1 MRSRKIRTRGSIVP
15 ARNALAAIAVAA
27 TLGATA
33 AAAPRP
39 STPARYGDAGTRA
52 ALDDVIAVER
62 AFSQDSLKLG
72 IKRSF
77 LKYVADDGVIF
88 RPGPVAAVA
97 TLNMD
102 SDDDEGVTLEWW
114 PVMAAIARSGD
125 LALSVGP
132 WVMRVP
138 SRGSSPQ
145 KEVYGYYATI
155 WRKQVDGRWK
165 FVIDGAGAKIEGRAM
180 RVPGSAVEKLATS
193 SWGHGAGPARALA
206 EARAAEEHMA
216 ALARQD
222 ARGAI
227 SKYLASRAWLMGSS
241 VEPNGDAEAAKAEL
255 SRRPAQLALHYVG
268 GEASAAGDLV
278 FTYGR
283 AESTDPEVPLTDAS
297 YLNVWQRQPSGWRL
311 IFEGLKSRR

>member
-1 MRSRKIRTRGSIVP
+1 MPLAGRIVQISWRYSP
-15 ARNALAAIAVAA
+15 RMARMSTQAPQPLRVAMLARVVF
-27 TLGATA
+27 
-33 AAAPRP
+33 P
-39 STPARYGDAGTRA
+39 Y
-52 ALDDVIAVER
+52 VENHT
-62 AFSQDSLKLG
+62 F
-72 IKRSF
+72 
-77 LKYVADDGVIF
+77 YVEHWAH
-88 RPGPVAAVA
+88 
-97 TLNMD
+97 
-102 SDDDEGVTLEWW
+102 
-114 PVMAAIARSGD
+114 
-125 LALSVGP
+125 
-132 WVMRVP
+132 
-138 SRGSSPQ
+138 
-145 KEVYGYYATI
+145 ATI

-165 FVIDGAGAKIEGRAM
+165 FVIDGAGAKIEGRAK

-255 SRRPAQLALHYVG
+255 SRRPAQLAFHYVG